1 MPTCFH
7 CNRESSD
14 AHYDRIVHNV
24 TPLYGPWAGWRMA
37 GRVLISPDRDR
48 ISPERLRGLLVLSP
62 AMIQPGGN
70 DMTRRKSDPTPWGFS
85 ATAWQAFTFVLLG
98 LLALTN
104 AAWFYNIRV
113 AKAEAATAAPA
124 PEPRRAERVVHQTPD
139 GRPVQA
145 PRARPAPGPDA
156 SQRHRPLA
164 SDEQCIQGTR
174 FRVSGNT
181 WTQSGVC

>member
-14 AHYDRIVHNV
+14 AHYDRTVHNV

-48 ISPERLRGLLVLSP
+48 ISPERLRGLLVLGM
-62 AMIQPGGN
+62 AMTRPEGN
-70 DMTRRKSDPTPWGFS
+70 DMARRKSDPTPWGFS
-85 ATAWQAFTFVLLG
+85 AIAWQAFAFVLLG

-113 AKAEAATAAPA
+113 AKVEAAAAALA
-124 PEPRRAERVVHQTPD
+124 PEPRRVERVIYQTSD
-139 GRPVQA
+139 GRPVAA
-145 PRARPAPGPDA
+145 PRPRPAPAPAA
-156 SQRHRPLA
+156 SQGQRPLA

-174 FRVSGNT
+174 FRVTGDT